1 MSGSSLKRLVLGS
14 ATAFGFFGYDENGN
28 YDGNLDLPDETTIFM
43 DRAKGVDINDMKTKI
58 ADSISQRIQQ
68 GLVTTKNNICRVI
81 HPDMIDIDELESLSD
96 YDDDVDFTIS
106 PNIYTVK
113 IHNSTTRPKNIKA
126 YCEDDLISK
135 LPTNSIITQID
146 RVNGRKFIAH
156 VRDVDIENAESL
168 ATLVHIGK
176 TNRPVAHHI
185 NQFLSNTPNLL
196 DDRIFCKNGKGKK
209 SKRKVVKKLKRKVL
223 KKSRKEKL

>member
-1 MSGSSLKRLVLGS
+1 MLVLGPN
-14 ATAFGFFGYDENGN
+14 TTFGFFGYDENGN
-28 YDGNLDLPDETTIFM
+28 YDGDLDLPDETTIFM

-96 YDDDVDFTIS
+96 YDEDVDFTIS
-106 PNIYTVK
+106 PNIYTVEVHK
-113 IHNSTTRPKNIKA
+113 STTRPKNIKA

-135 LPTNSIITQID
+135 LPTNYLITQID
-146 RVNGRKFIAH
+146 RVSGREFIAH
-156 VRDVDIENAESL
+156 VNDVNIENAESL

-176 TNRPVAHHI
+176 TNRHVAHNI

-196 DDRIFCKNGKGKK
+196 DDRIFYSKKNGKGKK
-209 SKRKVVKKLKRKVL
+209 SKRKVVKKSKRKVV
-223 KKSRKEKL
+223 KKSRRKEKVYKL